1 MRPFGRCFLPGP
13 TDVHPDVWAATQ
25 KPMYFAFS
33 PRMQSM
39 LEGMQP
45 KLKQLFGTERTVMTA
60 TTAGTG
66 LMEAA
71 IRNGV
76 RHRVLVVVGGYF
88 GELFARVAEGC
99 GKEVVRLHVPEGA
112 ALEPD
117 QLAQFLDGPEIDAV
131 ALVHS
136 ESSTGALAPLAAL
149 VRVIHEQSDAIV
161 LVDGVTSVGAMPVE
175 TDAWGL
181 DFVFTGSQKALGLP
195 PGIALCAASAR
206 FMARAD
212 SLNDRGLYFSIP
224 HLSRAAERHLP
235 LTTPALPVYHAL
247 ECQLD
252 RIEKAGGLKVRYA
265 RHALMAR
272 RMVEWTD
279 AHPEVNLLAREGQR
293 SPTVSALEIPPGK
306 RPSEI
311 VAQLEEQE
319 YLIASGLPPLT
330 DRIIRI
336 GHMGDLELP
345 HLDDLLVVL
354 ERVLG
359 L

>member
-13 TDVHPDVWAATQ
+13 TDVHPDVWKATQ
-25 KPMYFAFS
+25 DPMYFAFS
-33 PRMQSM
+33 TRMQSL

-45 KLKQLFGTERTVMTA
+45 KLKRLFGTERTVMTA

-88 GELFARVAEGC
+88 GELFARVGEGC
-99 GKEVVRLHVPEGA
+99 GKEVIRLHVPEGA
-112 ALEPD
+112 ALQPD
-117 QLAQFLDGPEIDAV
+117 QLTQFLDGPEVDAV

-136 ESSTGALAPLAAL
+136 ESSTGALAPLPAL

-161 LVDGVTSVGAMPVE
+161 LVDGVTSVGAMPIE
-175 TDAWGL
+175 TDGWGL
-181 DFVFTGSQKALGLP
+181 DFVFTGSQKALALP

-206 FMARAD
+206 FMARAET
-212 SLNDRGLYFSIP
+212 LNDRGLYFSIP
-224 HLSRAAERHLP
+224 HLFRAAERNLP

-247 ECQLD
+247 ACQLD
-252 RIEKAGGLKVRYA
+252 RIEEAGGLETRFA
-265 RHALMAR
+265 RHALMAQ

-279 AHPEVNLLAREGQR
+279 AHPEVDLLAGEGQR
-293 SPTVSALEIPPGK
+293 SPTVSALEIPPDMS
-306 RPSEI
+306 PSDVVEK
-311 VAQLEEQE
+311 LEAEE
-319 YLIASGLPPLT
+319 YLIATGLAPLT

-345 HLDDLLVVL
+345 HLDELLTAL
-354 ERVLG
+354 QRVLG